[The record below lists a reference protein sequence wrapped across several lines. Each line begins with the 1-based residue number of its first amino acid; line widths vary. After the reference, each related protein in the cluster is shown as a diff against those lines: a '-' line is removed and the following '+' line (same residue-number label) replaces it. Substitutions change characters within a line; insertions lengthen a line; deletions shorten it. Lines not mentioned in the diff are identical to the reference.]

1 MNMILRFKFKELN
14 SLNKVLINNINI
26 RGVRIFFMYFYA
38 IYYNSMNKYIFF
50 ASLKNSIKLTIPY

>member
-26 RGVRIFFMYFYA
+26 RGVRIFFYHVFLRYT
-38 IYYNSMNKYIFF
+38 
-50 ASLKNSIKLTIPY
+50 LQ